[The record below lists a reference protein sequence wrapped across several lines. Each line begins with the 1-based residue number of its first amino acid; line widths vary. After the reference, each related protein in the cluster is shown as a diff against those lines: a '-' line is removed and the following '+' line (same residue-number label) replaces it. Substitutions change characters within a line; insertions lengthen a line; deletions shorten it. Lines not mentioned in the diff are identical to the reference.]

1 MTDTSPP
8 PDPKMLSILKKRSEF
23 LKVQHHG
30 VKQVSSCVV
39 VQAVAPAVQPMPA
52 QPCPQVGFTASR
64 KIGNAVMRNRAKRRM
79 RAWVRQH
86 LPEQHLAEQHIA
98 GASYVFIARQNIL
111 TASWDDVSDSLQH
124 ALSGVTRKLR
134 KQRDEG
140 VVSPHQTGKQK

>member
-8 PDPKMLSILKKRSEF
+8 PDPEMLSILKKRSEF

-39 VQAVAPAVQPMPA
+39 VQALAPAAQQIQA
-52 QPCPQVGFTASR
+52 QPCAQVGFTASR

-86 LPEQHLAEQHIA
+86 LPEQHLA
-98 GASYVFIARQNIL
+98 GTSYVFIARQKIL
-111 TASWDDVSDSLQH
+111 TASWGDVSDSLQH

-134 KQRDEG
+134 KQRDDG
-140 VVSPHQTGKQK
+140 VLSPHQPGKLK